1 MNADSK
7 IEGPPNSLLRA
18 ALLAIH
24 PTFSPEILAQFA
36 EKWQLKS
43 FSKGQFL
50 LRAGEVS
57 NHFYFLETGLARIF
71 YEKDDREITEWLAL
85 DGRFFL
91 SISSFYERL
100 PSRLAIHLLEPSV
113 VRMIH
118 HDDLMSLSRQFHEV
132 ETWHRKGL
140 TGSLL
145 LAQKRM
151 ESIQFES
158 ARDRYRRLIES
169 NPTIVQRV
177 PMRHIASFLGITQET
192 LSRIRAMR

>member
-1 MNADSK
+1 MNAAEK
-7 IEGPPNSLLRA
+7 IADPPNSLLAA
-18 ALLAIH
+18 ALLAAH
-24 PTFSPEILAQFA
+24 PTFSPEKLAIFV
-36 EKWQLKS
+36 EKWQAKS
-43 FSKGQFL
+43 FSKNQFL
-50 LRAGEVS
+50 LREGAAS

-71 YEKDDREITEWLAL
+71 YQKDDREITEWLAFE
-85 DGRFFL
+85 GQFFL

-100 PSRLAIHLLEPSV
+100 PSRLAIHFLEPSV

-118 HDDLMSLSRQFHEV
+118 HDDIMSLSKQFHDV

-140 TGSLL
+140 TSSLL

-158 ARDRYRRLIES
+158 ARERYRRLIEQ
-169 NPTIVQRV
+169 NPGIIQRV
-177 PMRHIASFLGITQET
+177 SMGHIASFLGITPET